1 MNKSYWGLWALLLA
15 ALVLFAALSVKSDG
29 LRLGNVQLKTATFA
43 RDVAGLF
50 SGADAA
56 ADSLDADGRLP
67 NGRHPKGWRAPMD
80 TTAKTILFIGDSMLE
95 GLGPRLAAYCD
106 VSGHTLIE
114 VIWYSSSTLCW
125 GETARLSEL
134 IGKYHPNYIMVC
146 LGAKPNQA
154 HIALAKLEQQGKL
167 KAVVTQNIDGLHQAA
182 GSKRVY
188 ELHGSVL
195 RNYCMKCH
203 KFYDISA
210 ITDSTG
216 IPKCTC
222 GGIIKPDVV
231 LYEEGLDDKTVQGA
245 VRAIAKADVLIIGGT
260 SLAVYPAAGF
270 LNYFSGRKIVL
281 LNKSATA
288 YDAKADIVIRD
299 PIGQVLGS
307 VV

>member
-67 NGRHPKGWRAPMD
+67 NGRHPLGWRAPMD

-146 LGAKPNQA
+146 LGANELYIPDIKNARRPYLKKMLAEMGDIPYVWIGPPNWD
-154 HIALAKLEQQGKL
+154 E
-167 KAVVTQNIDGLHQAA
+167 D
-182 GSKRVY
+182 
-188 ELHGSVL
+188 
-195 RNYCMKCH
+195 
-203 KFYDISA
+203 
-210 ITDSTG
+210 TG
-216 IPKCTC
+216 INDLLAQELDEGCFYLSANDRFERSHDGAHPTRQSAQQWM
-222 GGIIKPDVV
+222 DRVV
-231 LYEEGLDDKTVQGA
+231 KWMRTTGSHPIRLNQPGDTIS
-245 VRAIAKADVLIIGGT
+245 RASRIV
-260 SLAVYPAAGF
+260 VYQPP
-270 LNYFSGRKIVL
+270 V
-281 LNKSATA
+281 
-288 YDAKADIVIRD
+288 
-299 PIGQVLGS
+299 
-307 VV
+307 